1 MKIGFLFLALVA
13 GMNNSPLLYADDSEG
28 ESDDLSD
35 LALQWVKDGKVIPF
49 KSLMQRYEERLNGR
63 LLDLEV
69 ERENGRIIYE
79 LEIMRPDSVVYEIK
93 IDAQS
98 GEWLEEEV
106 ED

>member
-1 MKIGFLFLALVA
+1 MSIRFLFLALVV
-13 GMNNSPLLYADDSEG
+13 GMTNCPLVGAD
-28 ESDDLSD
+28 DDLSD
-35 LALQWVKDGKVIPF
+35 QVLQWVEEGKVIPF
-49 KSLMQRYEERLNGR
+49 ETLMQRYEERLDGR

-79 LEIMRPDSVVYEIK
+79 LEIMRSNSVVYEIK

-98 GEWLEEEV
+98 GEWLEEEI

>member
-1 MKIGFLFLALVA
+1 MKTGLLFLAMAV
-13 GMNNSPLLYADDSEG
+13 GTINSTALIADDR
-28 ESDDLSD
+28 DDLSEHV
-35 LALQWVKDGKVIPF
+35 LEWVKEGKVI
-49 KSLMQRYEERLNGR
+49 SIDDLMLRYPELLAGR

-69 ERENGRIIYE
+69 EREHGRIIYE
-79 LEIMRPDSVVYEIK
+79 LEILRADSIVYEIK

>member
-13 GMNNSPLLYADDSEG
+13 GMTNPPLLYADDS
-28 ESDDLSD
+28 DDLSD
-35 LALQWVKDGKVIPF
+35 QVLQWVKDGKVIPF
-49 KSLMQRYEERLNGR
+49 KSLMQRYETRLDGR

-69 ERENGRIIYE
+69 ESENGRIIYE